1 MEQQKREVD
10 RRKAEMERKD
20 AERRAW
26 LEQKNQ

>member
-26 LEQKNQ
+26 LE